1 MKFPKATDDANS
13 PSDGS
18 TTSGGS
24 ETADPATSGS
34 GPRIV
39 DRYGRPFELTTSA
52 GDAARDVAFKKNKT
66 IPVKKPWAFRDGDVT
81 TNTGDHLRRIW
92 GKNRPHPIASKFV
105 THYLEPALDLSVK
118 ILWLPVAVLTW
129 LYFHYFTVHPESP
142 VAIPIMYAF
151 IAGGLFFNLSV
162 VLYIFK
168 PYWIFGYHRVPDK
181 NPQMGRG
188 GSYTRNQHRSA
199 DYSGLSSD
207 TNSGCDINPANGF
220 SMIGGCGGLDVQGN
234 AYGTDMYNDFSSGFS
249 SDDSFTSI

>member
-1 MKFPKATDDANS
+1 MKFPKATDDTNG
-13 PSDGS
+13 PSDDS

-24 ETADPATSGS
+24 ETADPATSES

-52 GDAARDVAFKKNKT
+52 GDVAFKKNKT
-66 IPVKKPWAFRDGDVT
+66 IPAKNPWAFRDGDVT

-105 THYLEPALDLSVK
+105 THYLEPALDLFVK

-168 PYWIFGYHRVPDK
+168 PYWIFGYRVVKKPRPAV
-181 NPQMGRG
+181 N
-188 GSYTRNQHRSA
+188 HHSA
-199 DYSGLSSD
+199 RRHQDDDDDSLL
-207 TNSGCDINPANGF
+207 NAV
-220 SMIGGCGGLDVQGN
+220 CGVGLDAWYDRQMWG
-234 AYGTDMYNDFSSGFS
+234 M
-249 SDDSFTSI
+249 DD